1 MATVPLEG
9 LEEAE
14 AAYNR
19 IKPELDALSEDELT
33 PINLD
38 LVSAT
43 SIALG
48 VAERILAHRER
59 IAKLPEF
66 DIRHVDSL
74 VDYAK
79 GTWYAYVTNLP
90 AADPRDLTEYLNEVA
105 ALRSK
110 MLMWAAPLAG
120 AGKFDEAA
128 IARIKEG
135 SGHKD
140 SASDVV
146 ALVGLYRSRW
156 EEVKNMCGVTEEELI
171 RAAQIAPAVFSL
183 LSKREF
189 QTNVVT
195 DGSLRVRRAWTLL
208 DRAYGNCRRALAYLR
223 YEEGDA
229 DTLAPSLRRNAGP
242 GTRPTPAEPPTP
254 TPPLPT
260 TVSVEGP
267 TVPLNGGGQGGIGSG
282 DSPFMGKS

>member
-1 MATVPLEG
+1 MASAAPLEN

-19 IKPELDALSEDELT
+19 IKPELDALSENDLT
-33 PINLD
+33 PINVD

-48 VAERILAHRER
+48 VAERIVGHRER
-59 IAKLPEF
+59 MAKLPEF
-66 DIRHVDSL
+66 DIRHVDNL

-79 GTWYAYVTNLP
+79 GAWYAYVTNLP
-90 AADPRDLTEYLNEVA
+90 AADPRDLTEYMAEVA

-110 MLMWAAPLAG
+110 MLMWAAPLVG
-120 AGKFDEAA
+120 AGKFDESA
-128 IARIKEG
+128 INKIKDG

-140 SASDVV
+140 TASDLV
-146 ALVGLYRSRW
+146 ALVGLYRSKW
-156 EEVKNMCGVTEEELI
+156 EEVKNMCGITEQELT

-189 QTNVVT
+189 QTSVVP

-208 DRAYGNCRRALAYLR
+208 DRAYSHCRRALGFLR

-242 GTRPTPAEPPTP
+242 GTRQQPTEPPVP
-254 TPPLPT
+254 TPPP
-260 TVSVEGP
+260 TVSVEVP
-267 TVPLNGGGQGGIGSG
+267 TSPLNGGGQGSIGSG
-282 DSPFMGKS
+282 DGPFMAKS

>member
-1 MATVPLEG
+1 MASAAPLEN

-19 IKPELDALSEDELT
+19 IKAELDALNETELT
-33 PINLD
+33 PLNVD

-48 VAERILAHRER
+48 VAERIIGHRER
-59 IAKLPEF
+59 MAKLPEF
-66 DIRHVDSL
+66 EIRYVDNL

-79 GTWYAYVTNLP
+79 GAWYAYVTNLP
-90 AADPRDLTEYLNEVA
+90 AADPRDLTEYMAEVA
-105 ALRSK
+105 SLRGK
-110 MLMWAAPLAG
+110 MLMWAAPLVG

-128 IARIKEG
+128 ISKIKDG

-140 SASDVV
+140 SASDLV
-146 ALVGLYRSRW
+146 ALVGLYRSKW
-156 EEVKNMCGVTEEELI
+156 EEVKNMCGVTEQELV

-189 QTNVVT
+189 QGSVVP

-208 DRAYGNCRRALAYLR
+208 DRAYGHCRRALGFLR

-242 GTRPTPAEPPTP
+242 GARQTTTEPPPPPP
-254 TPPLPT
+254 TEVTIEVPT
-260 TVSVEGP
+260 L
-267 TVPLNGGGQGGIGSG
+267 PLNGGAAAIGGG
-282 DSPFMGKS
+282 DGPFMAKS